1 MTPRA
6 VLERWI
12 SRFNAGDVDG
22 LAALYAEDA
31 TNHQVA
37 LEPVV
42 GRAAIRAMFAREFAA
57 ASMLCIPDRIHEA
70 GDVVAL
76 EWKDPNGLRGSG
88 FFTIR
93 EGLITFQRGYWDQLS
108 FRRLRSRPGRLADWA
123 KSFRIRFDDTPWD
136 QVRPDVRQ
144 KVHCDDA
151 RIVRLVE
158 FDTTD
163 GPEDWCEAGHIG
175 YVLEGALSVSF
186 NGEVISYVAGDVMLI
201 PAGPSTKHRATSITQ
216 GTQLLMIED
225 A

>member
-12 SRFNAGDVDG
+12 ARFNAGDVDG

-42 GRAAIRAMFAREFAA
+42 GREAIRAMFEREFAGA
-57 ASMLCIPDRIHEA
+57 DMLCIPDRIHEA

-76 EWKDPNGLRGSG
+76 EWKDPNGLRGCG
-88 FFTIR
+88 FFTIKDD
-93 EGLITFQRGYWDQLS
+93 LITFQRGYWDKLS
-108 FRRLRSRPGRLADWA
+108 FQNLRTRPARGEEAVKA
-123 KSFRIRFDDTPWD
+123 FRIRFDDLPWE
-136 QVRPDVRQ
+136 QVRHDVRQ
-144 KVHCDDA
+144 KMHCDDA
-151 RIVRLVE
+151 RIYRLVE

-163 GPEDWCEAGHIG
+163 GPENWCETAHIG
-175 YVLEGALSVSF
+175 YVLHGALSVSF
-186 NGEVISYVAGDVMLI
+186 DGEVVDYQAGDVMLI
-201 PAGPSTKHRATSITQ
+201 PAGRASRHRATSITR